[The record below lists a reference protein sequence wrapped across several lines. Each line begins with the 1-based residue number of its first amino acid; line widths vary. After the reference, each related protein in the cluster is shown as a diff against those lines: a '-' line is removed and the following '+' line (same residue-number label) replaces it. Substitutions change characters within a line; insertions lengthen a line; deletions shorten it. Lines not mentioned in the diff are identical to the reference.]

1 MTDVRLT
8 RRQRQRAQTVVDIKD
23 EALRQLSAG
32 SLETVT
38 LSAIARALDMSV
50 AGLYRYFASRD
61 ELLVALAEDSYRDF
75 ADALHTATQGSHGG
89 QQLERVVDAYR
100 SWALT
105 HPGRYRL
112 MFSSTWGA
120 VRHSPHI
127 AHADRAMATMLH
139 AVIAAREAFAFSK
152 PSPSLPPMETAID
165 PKLAEQ
171 LRAWAERTGLP
182 AVSPDTLWHSVTTW
196 TRLHGIVSLEIE
208 GAWAAMGLQ
217 PTLLIATEMTQLDT
231 GNTTPHDNRCPR
243 ASSPPTH

>member
-1 MTDVRLT
+1 MTDVRPT
-8 RRQRQRAQTVVDIKD
+8 RRERQRAQTVVDIKD

-61 ELLVALAEDSYRDF
+61 ELLVALAGDSYRDF
-75 ADALHTATQGSHGG
+75 ADALHAATQGSHGG

-120 VRHSPHI
+120 VRNSPHI
-127 AHADRAMATMLH
+127 AHADRAMATMLQ
-139 AVIAAREAFAFSK
+139 AVIAAREAFASGK
-152 PSPSLPPMETAID
+152 PSPSLPPPMETAID
-165 PKLAEQ
+165 SKLAEQ
-171 LRAWAERTGLP
+171 LRAWADRTGLP
-182 AVSPDTLWHSVTTW
+182 AASPDTLWHSVITW

-208 GAWAAMGLQ
+208 GAWTAMGLQ

-231 GNTTPHDNRCPR
+231 GNTDP
-243 ASSPPTH
+243 A